1 VLRRLFLLNSVFAV
15 KFTGLKTGALRNP
28 GLMEYLKVSN
38 NEGTLEI
45 NLQDDWLFKNIP
57 QLTEELD
64 QIIPQ
69 RERKVRFQCGGLQ
82 ELDLSSAWL
91 LYDKSLEFEE
101 LGLDT
106 EFLGFKATHFKFLQH
121 IIDHAAVNEYV
132 PGFFDQVPEPF
143 WRRNVEKLGE
153 NTIEAVESAGYIALS
168 VLDGIKSPSRLVIGE
183 TIRQVHATGAAAIPI
198 VSVVCFLMGIV
209 MAYQSALQL
218 EQFGANIFMVDLV
231 ANSVFREIG
240 VLLAAI
246 MVAGR
251 SGSAFAA
258 ALGTMKLNEEVDA
271 LRVMGLNPNQILIIP
286 RVLGLVIALPLLTV
300 FANVAGLAG
309 GAFIGATLLDINWLM
324 FTERL
329 AYTIDV
335 NDVLVGLSKA
345 PVFAFLIA
353 VTGTLRGMQ
362 VGSSAEELGRLTTV
376 AVVQSIFLI
385 IVADALF
392 TIIYSKIGF

>member
-1 VLRRLFLLNSVFAV
+1 M
-15 KFTGLKTGALRNP
+15 T
-28 GLMEYLKVSN
+28 EYLTALSE
-38 NEGTLEI
+38 EGTLEI
-45 NLQDDWLFKNIP
+45 NVQNDWLFKNIP
-57 QLTEELD
+57 HLTEALD
-64 QIIPQ
+64 RIMPDQERTAVFKCDSL
-69 RERKVRFQCGGLQ
+69 REF
-82 ELDLSSAWL
+82 DLSSAWL

-101 LGLDT
+101 LGLKT
-106 EFLGFKATHFKFLQH
+106 EFQGFKAAHFKFLQH
-121 IIDHAAVNEYV
+121 IIDAAAVNEYI
-132 PGFFDQVPEPF
+132 PGFFDQKPNPYLKTAI
-143 WRRNVEKLGE
+143 EKLGE
-153 NTIEAVESAGYIALS
+153 NTIEAVESAGYIARS
-168 VLDGIKSPSRLVIGE
+168 VLDGVKRPSRLLIGE
-183 TIRQVHATGAAAIPI
+183 TIRQIHDAGVAAIPI
-198 VSVVCFLMGIV
+198 VATVCFLMGVV

-231 ANSVFREIG
+231 ANSIFREIG

-286 RVLGLVIALPLLTV
+286 RVLGLVIALPLLTM
-300 FANVAGLAG
+300 FANIAGLAG
-309 GAFIGATLLDINWLM
+309 GAFIGATVLDINWVM

-329 AYTIDV
+329 AYTIDI

-362 VGSSAEELGRLTTV
+362 VNSSAEELGRLTTV

-392 TIIYSKIGF
+392 TIIYSRLGF

>member
-1 VLRRLFLLNSVFAV
+1 
-15 KFTGLKTGALRNP
+15 
-28 GLMEYLKVSN
+28 MEYLKVSN

-82 ELDLSSAWL
+82 ELDLASAWL